1 MAPSKTGYARGTQVS
16 TSLTNRET
24 FGGNSK
30 AGLGRHIG
38 MNQWTYG
45 AIVNGSSGHPA
56 PSASGPF
63 YLAVNGRPY
72 PISTTN
78 QLSRVG
84 VKATHGMF
92 GPSADGVNTKQRETD
107 QEFVDK
113 NITGKTGGFP
123 IQTVIDCNQFCGG
136 SLREY
141 LIWWRGK
148 YPNGDL
154 VIFGDSTLDNGNYQ
168 ILFGDQ
174 DGTQYGMPKS
184 VYTNGRYNNGFSKI
198 DIIASWLDKS
208 LPVASEKGG
217 LNYAVGG
224 ATVSDRVIAP
234 FNIPKLSVQID
245 QHLSKPNPISPNDLY
260 FIKMGDNDING
271 FITTQFIGFAVQT
284 RLATGSEPTADQYIT
299 FIEQNAP
306 SFLDS
311 IATEVVNQINRLI
324 NAGVKPQNIIALD
337 IGIKTADLSTFLM
350 SKGLLQYNLVLNPV
364 DVQKV
369 TRFSPITAIGGDPN
383 GQANYDKLIAI
394 AERILDNYDL
404 KSKLPSGV
412 QFLPVVDRNTF
423 NSYGDKTTDWWNPG
437 TGEQIVSSV
446 IDGVLPP
453 KNYTDAPI
461 RYNNNTNGLY
471 YDYGHVKSFAYQREI
486 LDIIGESPFNPVFN
500 KTKYYP

>member
-1 MAPSKTGYARGTQVS
+1 MAPPKSPGYARGTQVS

-38 MNQWTYG
+38 MGQFVYA
-45 AIVNGSSGHPA
+45 AIVNGASGHAA
-56 PSASGPF
+56 PSVSGPY
-63 YLAVNGRPY
+63 YLMVNKKNY

-84 VKATHGMF
+84 AKATHGMF
-92 GPSADGVNTKQRETD
+92 GPSADGVNVKQREEAE
-107 QEFVDK
+107 EFIAK
-113 NITGKTGGFP
+113 NISGKTSGFP
-123 IQTVIDCNQFCGG
+123 MQKIYECNQFCGG

-154 VIFGDSTLDNGNYQ
+154 VIFGDSTFDNGNYQ

-174 DGTQYGMPKS
+174 DGTQFGMPKS

-224 ATVSDRVIAP
+224 ATVFDRVLP
-234 FNIPKLSVQID
+234 LFNIPKLSVQID

-271 FITTQFIGFAVQT
+271 FVTTQFIGFAVQT
-284 RLATGSEPTADQYIT
+284 RLVTGLEPTADQYIA
-299 FIEQNAP
+299 FIEQNGP

-311 IATEVVNQINRLI
+311 IAIEVVKQIYRLI
-324 NAGVKPQNIIALD
+324 NAGVKPQNIIALELAV
-337 IGIKTADLSTFLM
+337 KSANLSSFLL
-350 SKGLLQYNLVLNPV
+350 SKGLLQYNFVLNPNSL
-364 DVQKV
+364 QKV

-383 GQANYDKLIAI
+383 GQANYDKLIPI
-394 AERILDNYDL
+394 ITRIIEGYDL
-404 KSKLPSGV
+404 KSQLPSGV
-412 QFLPVVDRNTF
+412 QFLQNVDRNTF
-423 NSYGDKTTDWWNPG
+423 NSYGDQTSDWWNPG
-437 TGEQIVSSV
+437 TGSQIVSSV
-446 IDGVLPP
+446 YDGVLPP
-453 KNYTDAPI
+453 KDFTDAPI
-461 RYNNNTNGLY
+461 RYDNNTNGLY
-471 YDYGHVKSFAYQREI
+471 YDLVHPKSFVYQREL

-500 KTKYYP
+500 KTKY